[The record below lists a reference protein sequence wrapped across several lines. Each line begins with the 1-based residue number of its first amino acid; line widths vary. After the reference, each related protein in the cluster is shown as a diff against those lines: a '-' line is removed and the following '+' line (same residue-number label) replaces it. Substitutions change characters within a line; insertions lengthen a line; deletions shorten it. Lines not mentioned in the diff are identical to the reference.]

1 MVSLPQKTVL
11 CCIGMSEMSLVI
23 PGHFQN
29 QKISVFSLL
38 DIVLEIERISVL

>member
-1 MVSLPQKTVL
+1 MVSFPQKTVL
-11 CCIGMSEMSLVI
+11 CFIGMSEMSLVI

-29 QKISVFSLL
+29 QISVFSLL